1 MNREDLKS
9 YRYSQEWVEEQ
20 ISKYEEMRERVYKLS
35 QLLDGMPKAQNKPN
49 YTLEDLMDKFNELI
63 EIVYKDQE
71 KLNLIIKQLNKL
83 KPLHKIILY
92 KRYIKGKT
100 VEEIAIEINYSYY
113 ETCRINGNALK
124 EFDKLDKESKKTQD
138 FAKNM

>member
-71 KLNLIIKQLNKL
+71 N
-83 KPLHKIILY
+83 
-92 KRYIKGKT
+92 
-100 VEEIAIEINYSYY
+100 
-113 ETCRINGNALK
+113 
-124 EFDKLDKESKKTQD
+124 
-138 FAKNM
+138 

>member
-71 KLNLIIKQLNKL
+71 KLNLIIKQLNEL

-100 VEEIAIEINYSYY
+100 VEEISIEINYSYY
-113 ETCRINGNALK
+113 ETCRINGNALE